1 APLNCSPILPRPLSD
16 FVTETFTHESKNYFL
31 EKEDHTSYFNGRTLI
46 QNTVNSYDPE
56 TGNLKNQVSTNS
68 NGEDLRTQYFYI
80 TDSEM
85 ANEPFRNELVA

>member
-1 APLNCSPILPRPLSD
+1 
-16 FVTETFTHESKNYFL
+16 
-31 EKEDHTSYFNGRTLI
+31 
-46 QNTVNSYDPE
+46 E

-85 ANEPFRNELVA
+85 ANEPFRNELVAKKMVGKPIKTQSFNGEKISEQKTEYRNDGSTSNLLLPKYVYANKGV